1 MSQDYSAAMEIE
13 LFVPK
18 TVSQA
23 GPLYSQIAG
32 HIKAQLA
39 AGRLA
44 PGDKL
49 PPIRRLAGELGVN
62 RDTVSLAYDLLA
74 REGVAEATVGR
85 GTFIAHHA
93 PSPGLNP
100 SSAPLSPLVD
110 RLLDFEKTRPHY
122 AASDGAAPLHSLI
135 PDPSLYP
142 VEAFTDALNRALAR
156 GGSDL
161 LVYGGHQGNRGLRE
175 VVADRLA
182 SHGMAVDADNI
193 VPCQGASQGISL
205 AMRLYAE
212 PGDWIAV
219 EEPTYHNVLGVLVGL
234 GLRAAPIPMTHE
246 GPDLGALERTLS
258 RPEVK
263 LFYTMPSFHN
273 PMGIT
278 TSVPRRRAVLEVASR
293 LGKPIIEDGF
303 EMDLRYDG
311 VQVPPLA
318 ALDAHETV
326 VHLFSFSK
334 SLFPGVR
341 VGAVT
346 ARGRAVDGLLAL
358 KHATDLSGSLI
369 LQAAVAEFVSSG
381 EYDAHLK
388 RLRAALR
395 ERRDVL
401 LDSLEKAL
409 PDTVRWTVPEGGYQI
424 WVELPEDIDTRALL
438 REGQNA
444 GVLFAPGYQFHHD
457 GRPSSCMRLTIALAN
472 VEEIKRG
479 VRALGSLVREHLQ
492 RPTGL
497 SRDMSIHL

>member
-156 GGSDL
+156 GG
-161 LVYGGHQGNRGLRE
+161 VGFAGLR
-175 VVADRLA
+175 R
-182 SHGMAVDADNI
+182 
-193 VPCQGASQGISL
+193 P
-205 AMRLYAE
+205 
-212 PGDWIAV
+212 PGQ
-219 EEPTYHNVLGVLVGL
+219 P
-234 GLRAAPIPMTHE
+234 
-246 GPDLGALERTLS
+246 
-258 RPEVK
+258 
-263 LFYTMPSFHN
+263 
-273 PMGIT
+273 
-278 TSVPRRRAVLEVASR
+278 
-293 LGKPIIEDGF
+293 GF
-303 EMDLRYDG
+303 
-311 VQVPPLA
+311 A
-318 ALDAHETV
+318 
-326 VHLFSFSK
+326 
-334 SLFPGVR
+334 
-341 VGAVT
+341 
-346 ARGRAVDGLLAL
+346 
-358 KHATDLSGSLI
+358 
-369 LQAAVAEFVSSG
+369 
-381 EYDAHLK
+381 
-388 RLRAALR
+388 
-395 ERRDVL
+395 
-401 LDSLEKAL
+401 
-409 PDTVRWTVPEGGYQI
+409 
-424 WVELPEDIDTRALL
+424 
-438 REGQNA
+438 
-444 GVLFAPGYQFHHD
+444 
-457 GRPSSCMRLTIALAN
+457 
-472 VEEIKRG
+472 
-479 VRALGSLVREHLQ
+479 
-492 RPTGL
+492 
-497 SRDMSIHL
+497 

>member
-1 MSQDYSAAMEIE
+1 MDIT
-13 LFVPK
+13 LFVPAS
-18 TVSQA
+18 VSEA
-23 GPLYSQIAG
+23 GPLYHQIAA
-32 HIKAQLA
+32 HIKGQFA
-39 AGRLA
+39 AGRLT
-44 PGDKL
+44 PGDRL
-49 PPIRRLAGELGVN
+49 TPIRRLATELKVN
-62 RDTVSLAYDLLA
+62 RDTVGLAYDLLA
-74 REGVAEATVGR
+74 REGVVEATVGR
-85 GTFIAHHA
+85 GTFIRRHTVPALINA
-93 PSPGLNP
+93 GSP
-100 SSAPLSPLVD
+100 PLSPLVD
-110 RLLDFEKTRPHY
+110 RLLDFEQTRPSY
-122 AASDGAAPLHSLI
+122 SAIDGAAPLHSLI

-142 VEAFTDALNRALAR
+142 VQAFTDALNRALAH

-161 LVYGGHQGNRGLRE
+161 LVYGGHQGNEGLRE
-175 VVADRLA
+175 VVAERLA
-182 SHGMAVDADNI
+182 SHGMAVGTDNI

-205 AMRLYAE
+205 AMRLYAQ

-234 GLRAAPIPMTHE
+234 GLRAAPIPMTYD
-246 GPDLGALERTLS
+246 GPDLGSLERTLS

-273 PMGIT
+273 PMGIV
-278 TSVPRRRAVLEVASR
+278 TSVPRRRALLEVATR
-293 LGKPIIEDGF
+293 LGKPIIEDAF

-311 VQVPPLA
+311 TQVPPLA
-318 ALDAHETV
+318 ALDANGIV

-358 KHATDLSGSLI
+358 KQATDLSGSLI

-381 EYDAHLK
+381 EYEAHLG
-388 RLRAALR
+388 RLRSALL

-401 LDSLEKAL
+401 LDCLDRAL
-409 PDTVRWTVPEGGYQI
+409 GDTARWTVPEGGYQV
-424 WVELPEDIDTRALL
+424 WVELPEYIDTRALL

-472 VEEIKRG
+472 VEEIQRG
-479 VRALGSLVREHLQ
+479 VSALGGLVREHLK
-492 RPTGL
+492 RPTRL